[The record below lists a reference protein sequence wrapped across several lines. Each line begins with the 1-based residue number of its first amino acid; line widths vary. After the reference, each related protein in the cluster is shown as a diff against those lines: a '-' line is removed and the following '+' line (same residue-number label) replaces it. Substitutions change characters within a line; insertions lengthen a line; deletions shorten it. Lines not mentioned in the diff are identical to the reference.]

1 MTVCARGWPKV
12 ARAASIDNRHS
23 RVVVILKVTL
33 PLVALAILSSLFLF
47 SRPIDPEDAIPYA
60 DVEIADR
67 LAQPRMTG
75 AGFSTVTSDGA
86 TLTLSADQ
94 AAPQQGGAQVQGVS
108 GHLLTSD
115 GAETTITAS
124 MATLDRPS
132 GHLVLDQGVR
142 LETSAGYVVSTDQL
156 TLGTDRSFM
165 QSGGPVEALAPMG
178 ALAAGEMRMEQ
189 SADDPSYLLVF
200 KKGVRLIYQPNH

>member
-1 MTVCARGWPKV
+1 VV
-12 ARAASIDNRHS
+12 RAPTRDNLHS

-33 PLVALAILSSLFLF
+33 PLLALMILSSLFLF

-86 TLTLSADQ
+86 TISLSADQ
-94 AAPQQGGAQVQGVS
+94 AAPRPGGATIEGLSGQWSAPGGGTTDFSAGTGV
-108 GHLLTSD
+108 
-115 GAETTITAS
+115 
-124 MATLDRPS
+124 LDRLA
-132 GHLVLDQGVR
+132 GQLVLEAGVR
-142 LETSAGYVVSTDQL
+142 LATSTGYVVATDRL

-165 QSGGPVEALAPMG
+165 ESGGEVRATAPMG
-178 ALAAGEMRMEQ
+178 DLTAGGLRMDRSEDGAAH
-189 SADDPSYLLVF
+189 LLVF
-200 KKGVRLIYQPNH
+200 NKGVRLIYLPNH